1 MRSGRSRSIGA
12 VSAVSAL
19 LSNARRAAVLVCLAA
34 FAVALGAPVAEAACG
49 SSAYAYAGVQGLQ
62 ASAGISAHMQVV
74 SPPSVFS
81 GHVAAW
87 VGVGGQGASADG
99 RDEWIQAG
107 FSGFA
112 GTSMTSL
119 YYEVVRPGEQPRYTL
134 VDSDLLVG
142 TSRLITV
149 AEIAGRPNW
158 WRVKVDGRAVSEPIL
173 LPGSDRRWQPMATG
187 ESWGGN
193 SGACNGFR
201 YRFDGVR
208 TTARAGASWQALTE
222 TYSFQD
228 DGYRLERPAPASF
241 VSRSV

>member
-1 MRSGRSRSIGA
+1 M
-12 VSAVSAL
+12 SAFRRT
-19 LSNARRAAVLVCLAA
+19 ARRAVFLSGLAA
-34 FAVALGAPVAEAACG
+34 VAVALAAPAAGAACG
-49 SSAYAYAGVQGLQ
+49 SAAYAYAGVQGLG
-62 ASAGISAHMQVV
+62 STAGISARLQVV

-87 VGVGGQGASADG
+87 VGAGGPGAAADG

-107 FSGFA
+107 FSGFP

-134 VDSDLLVG
+134 VESGLLVG
-142 TSRLITV
+142 TMRQITV

-158 WRVKVDGRAVSEPIL
+158 WRVKVDGRPVSEPIL

-187 ESWGGN
+187 ESWGAG
-193 SGACNGFR
+193 SGVCNGFR

-208 TTARAGASWQALTE
+208 TAARAGAAWQALTD

-228 DGYRLERPAPASF
+228 DGYRVERPAPSSF
-241 VSRSV
+241 LVSRSAS

>member
-1 MRSGRSRSIGA
+1 MSTFRRT
-12 VSAVSAL
+12 
-19 LSNARRAAVLVCLAA
+19 ARRAILLSSLAA
-34 FAVALGAPVAEAACG
+34 VAVALAAPVADAACG
-49 SSAYAYAGVQGLQ
+49 SSAYAYAGVQGLD
-62 ASAGISAHMQVV
+62 STAGISARLQVV

-87 VGVGGQGASADG
+87 VGAGGPGAAADG

-107 FSGFA
+107 FSGFP
-112 GTSMTSL
+112 GTSVTSL

-142 TSRLITV
+142 TARQITV

-158 WRVKVDGRAVSEPIL
+158 WRVKVDGRPVSEPIL

-187 ESWGGN
+187 ESWGA
-193 SGACNGFR
+193 GAGVCNGFR

-208 TTARAGASWQALTE
+208 TTARAGAGWQALTD
-222 TYSFQD
+222 TYNFQD
-228 DGYRLERPAPASF
+228 DGYRVERPAPSSF
-241 VSRSV
+241 LVSRSAS